1 MPDLPRSE
9 RIRRAYDA
17 SVKMLAVRR
26 KDDPPT
32 VVSARADDFMALVDA
47 LEGAGVALE
56 SLDPFK
62 PQRS

>member
-1 MPDLPRSE
+1 MSDIPCSE

-17 SVKMLAVRR
+17 SAKMLAVRR

-32 VVSARADDFMALVDA
+32 VVSLRAEDYITLVDA
-47 LEGAGVALE
+47 IETAGVALE